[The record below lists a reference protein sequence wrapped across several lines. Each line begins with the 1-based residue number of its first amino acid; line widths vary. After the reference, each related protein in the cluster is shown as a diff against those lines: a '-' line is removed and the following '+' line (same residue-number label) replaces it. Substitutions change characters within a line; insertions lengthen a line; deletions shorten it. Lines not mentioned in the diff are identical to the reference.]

1 MNISF
6 CIGNGPSRLNFDLNL
21 LKDIGP
27 TYGCNKLIE
36 TFELDNTIIVD
47 RMLLIDLISKGY
59 NKKTNIYTRQ
69 RWKTLI
75 QAENLCFLD
84 NPIRNTHAK
93 YEKEMSWGSGTHAI
107 NLAAS
112 RGADVIIMLGYDLYE
127 GNVYSNLTVDPSCWI
142 YQIKK
147 CFDLYPDIQFV
158 QIQNADWKKPDSWNN
173 ENYSQDNFAQ
183 LMPILET
190 FN

>member
-6 CIGNGPSRLNFDLNL
+6 CIGNGPSRLKFDLNL

-27 TYGCNKLIE
+27 TYGCNNLIE

-47 RMLLIDLISKGY
+47 RKLLIDFISRGY
-59 NKKTNIYTRQ
+59 NKRTNIYTRQ
-69 RWKTLI
+69 RWQSLI
-75 QAENLCFLD
+75 QAENLYFLKH
-84 NPIRNTHAK
+84 PIKHAQIK
-93 YEKEMSWGSGTHAI
+93 YEKEINWGSGTHAI

-112 RGADVIIMLGYDLYE
+112 RNADIIIMIGYDLYD
-127 GNVYSNLTVDPSCWI
+127 GNVYNNQIVDPSCWI

-158 QIQNADWKKPDSWNN
+158 QIQDNNWKTPNLWNN
-173 ENYSQDNFAQ
+173 ENYSQDSFSGLIN
-183 LMPILET
+183 ILGTLE
-190 FN
+190 